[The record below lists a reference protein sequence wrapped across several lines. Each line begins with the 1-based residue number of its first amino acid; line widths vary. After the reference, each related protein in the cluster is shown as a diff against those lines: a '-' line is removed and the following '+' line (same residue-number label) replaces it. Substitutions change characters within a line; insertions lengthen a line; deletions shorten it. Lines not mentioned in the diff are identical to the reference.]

1 MWCFH
6 IQMLYCSYCI
16 VLQLFLMIL
25 DRVLC
30 RLLEVYAASNVQG
43 IAKLSYL
50 PPSKDTETE
59 AEDVARMDIDSMK
72 RLSGFH
78 EALAD
83 RVLQYFQPQE
93 VDVMLEHPNIS
104 AYFILRHISQQA
116 LLCSN
121 DGELMPIIITSCVDA
136 LEHITQRIGKGSL
149 TDTMCLFLTLPILY
163 VLVQVK
169 NERLIQGLCTLVS
182 VIRGGVESRINN
194 SSQGLDSHVLL
205 NSILLFLNK
214 SVGKIGEPRGA
225 KRTGS
230 SLACSFRDTQLTKLI
245 KVPLHRFEGLLRLI
259 LHEKLKLLWEN
270 RKDGGQSRPEKLGS
284 KGRVILE
291 MVDLLHTWQ
300 HDIGNVQQFPGL
312 KEQVEWT
319 GRYALIS
326 EFLMYLDPEFTS
338 RPHFASIFWDSKVL
352 REKSSFSLPNLAL
365 NFIIHSASWHTI
377 SWILTALLGECLKQ
391 KGETKMAEELYTG
404 HLRTD
409 FVQMENGVGDL
420 FKKRLDKDQILVE
433 PSSVL
438 DFALLCMR
446 HPRTVLAC
454 RLNDNLDPFVSITS
468 LPSFCYFINSHA
480 LTMIDIPSGICL
492 RRMFFELFP
501 SI

>member
-1 MWCFH
+1 MF
-6 IQMLYCSYCI
+6 
-16 VLQLFLMIL
+16 L
-25 DRVLC
+25 DRILC
-30 RLLEVYAASNVQG
+30 RLLEVYAASNAPG
-43 IAKLSYL
+43 IASLNYL
-50 PPSKDTETE
+50 PSSKDTETE
-59 AEDVARMDIDSMK
+59 AEDVARMDMDSMK

-78 EALAD
+78 ETLAD
-83 RVLQYFQPQE
+83 QVLQYLQPRE
-93 VDVMLEHPNIS
+93 MDVMLEHPTIS

-182 VIRGGVESRINN
+182 VIRRAVESRINN

-270 RKDGGQSRPEKLGS
+270 RKDGGQSRPEKIGS

-291 MVDLLHTWQ
+291 MVDLLHTWR
-300 HDIGNVQQFPGL
+300 HEIGNVQHFPGL

-365 NFIIHSASWHTI
+365 NYIIHSASWHTI
-377 SWILTALLGECLKQ
+377 SWILTALLAECLKQ
-391 KGETKMAEELYTG
+391 KGETRMAEEELYTG

-420 FKKRLDKDQILVE
+420 LKKRLDKDQILVE
-433 PSSVL
+433 ASSVL

-468 LPSFCYFINSHA
+468 LPSLCYFLNSHA

-492 RRMFFELFP
+492 RRMFIELFP
-501 SI
+501 SP